1 LAESIY
7 PTLPERERLP
17 TNALFLAAEEILPQR
32 GYDAENAPSHI
43 SRLIFKIGGQRSGE
57 TLGDKFKSVLEGI
70 GIKLEFV
77 PSSPDQA
84 RPPSTASFALT
95 DDTGHFDIAL
105 PRLPRRR
112 HSDASRPGEHH
123 ELSDEVTYE
132 LPVRPHSRPQSRS
145 VSFLDRGAPSIH
157 GFARG
162 YPARHDVDAP
172 GFGVTKERPA
182 SSSTAAN
189 TDLTHPSSPSEGG
202 FNAVHM
208 PRFSH
213 EELPAVDIE
222 DLETK
227 LEQLRRQDDQD
238 LLRGVFGTWRA
249 TARQTKQKNE
259 ELVSLA
265 VEYDNNDLL
274 GEVLD
279 IWNEEAFLA
288 EEQRLKAEAAAKYQV
303 YISKMEKR
311 ATRAYEIFTI
321 HNVLDRWQDRAQEE
335 VERTALARRHIVRK
349 RAFEGWRDQHLED
362 ETKVKNFILE
372 GALQKWSQ
380 VALHHEVRHKVAEH
394 WHDQQLCKQTLN
406 TMWRE
411 SKEQLADNF
420 HISSLAEE
428 CLDTWANKARH
439 AREEYQVAA
448 AIDERL
454 LLDEAVNIW
463 QEETE
468 VLQDK
473 AYETTRQFLILGV
486 RRNIEHWQEQARLQ
500 ALLKQFNAKDQ
511 EATKHQVLETWHG
524 AYQEAKCNAALADAF
539 VVQEPVDHW
548 EREMK
553 LKLFIERDEYET
565 KVAVLNR
572 WSLEEKLAWFKRHL
586 ETRTKKDML
595 NTFLAAARQARGT
608 RERQEQEA
616 DYVDIYY
623 TQADVVDTW
632 LSETDKMWR
641 HGQNADLVSLYRTA
655 RPCMEHWRERC
666 NESVARGS
674 YYKRRADK
682 HRRRSIVTGVL
693 DKWPAVAETAR
704 RERMMSSLRQFRR
717 KYKVDL
723 AQSCLNTWLGA
734 TADAID
740 ASRDAHNIHLHYK
753 REDVNDYLDHWND
766 TAQKAQDIQQVAAD
780 AELEVYFGKWQG
792 QLHEAQD
799 NMHDAFEYD
808 AEQTRTRCLEKWE
821 FQTLQQQ
828 GKRHMAA
835 TIQDRNE
842 KRLCSQILDDW
853 QQKAVPE
860 AAARIDPRHSTL
872 SRRSIRHQ
880 LARSSVGG
888 YRTQRSDYPATPH
901 VTVSQLGRSAGMRES
916 THFATRSFRSLGPM
930 PEFDE
935 ESFAPDAENNDPGFM
950 STPTKWTGCA
960 RPLGY
965 RPSTAFTNNTTTPS
979 AILPSPYERELRQQH
994 FGGVQKQRGVE
1005 FADISENSAEDLY
1018 R

>member
-1 LAESIY
+1 MAESIY

-17 TNALFLAAEEILPQR
+17 TNALFLAAEDILPQR
-32 GYDAENAPSHI
+32 GYDPENAPSHI

-77 PSSPDQA
+77 PSSPEA
-84 RPPSTASFALT
+84 RPPSAASFAFT
-95 DDTGHFDIAL
+95 DDTGHLDTGLI
-105 PRLPRRR
+105 RLPRRR
-112 HSDASRPGEHH
+112 HSDAARPSEHH

-132 LPVRPHSRPQSRS
+132 LPPLSHSRPQSRS

-157 GFARG
+157 DFARS
-162 YPARHDVDAP
+162 YPARHNAGVP
-172 GFGVTKERPA
+172 GSGVIKERPA

-189 TDLTHPSSPSEGG
+189 TDLIHPSTPSDNG
-202 FNAVHM
+202 FDAVHM

-213 EELPAVDIE
+213 EELPTVDIE

-227 LEQLRRQDDQD
+227 LAQLRKQEDQD
-238 LLRGVFGTWRA
+238 LLRGVLGSWHA
-249 TARQTKQKNE
+249 IACQTKQKNE
-259 ELVSLA
+259 LLESLA
-265 VEYDNNDLL
+265 VDYDNNDLL
-274 GEVLD
+274 DEVLG
-279 IWNEEAFLA
+279 IWNEEAYLV

-303 YISKMEKR
+303 YVAKMEKR
-311 ATRAYEIFTI
+311 ATRTYEIFTI
-321 HNVLDRWQDRAQEE
+321 HNVLENWLDRAQEQ

-349 RAFEGWRDQHLED
+349 RTFEGWRDQHLED
-362 ETKVKNFILE
+362 EAKVKNFILE

-380 VALHHEVRHKVAEH
+380 VALHHEVRHRVAEH
-394 WHDQQLCKQTLN
+394 WHDQQLCNQALD
-406 TMWRE
+406 TMWKE
-411 SKEQLADNF
+411 SKEQLADDF
-420 HISSLAEE
+420 YISSLAEE
-428 CLDTWANKARH
+428 CLDTWADKARH
-439 AREEYQVAA
+439 ARAEYQVAA
-448 AIDERL
+448 ALDERL

-468 VLQDK
+468 ALQDN
-473 AYETTRQFLILGV
+473 AYETTRQFLILSV
-486 RRNIEHWQEQARLQ
+486 RKNIDHWQEQARLQ
-500 ALLKQFNAKDQ
+500 TLLKQFNATDQ
-511 EATKHQVLETWHG
+511 EATKRQVLEAWQG
-524 AYQEAKCNAALADAF
+524 AFQDAKCNTALADAF

-565 KVAVLNR
+565 KIAVLNR
-572 WSLEEKLAWFKRHL
+572 WSLEEKLAWYKRHL
-586 ETRTKKDML
+586 ESRTKKDTL
-595 NTFLAAARQARGT
+595 NTFLAAARQVRST

-616 DYVDIYY
+616 DHVDAYY
-623 TQADVVDTW
+623 TQSDVVDTW
-632 LSETDKMWR
+632 LTETDKMWR
-641 HGQNADLVSLYRTA
+641 QGQNADLVSLYRTT
-655 RPCMEHWRERC
+655 RPCVEHWRERC
-666 NESVARGS
+666 RETVARGS

-682 HRRRSIVTGVL
+682 HRSRSIVNGVL
-693 DKWPAVAETAR
+693 DKWPAIAETAR
-704 RERMMSSLRQFRR
+704 RERMMASLRQFRR

-723 AQSCLNTWLGA
+723 AQSCLDKWLGA

-740 ASRDAHNIHLHYK
+740 AGRDAHNINLHYK
-753 REDVNDYLDHWND
+753 REDVNGYLDHWND

-792 QLHEAQD
+792 QLHEVQD
-799 NMHDAFEYD
+799 NMQDAVEYD
-808 AEQTRTRCLEKWE
+808 AERTRTHCLEKWE
-821 FQTLQQQ
+821 FQTLRQA

-842 KRLCSQILDDW
+842 KRLCRQILDDW

-860 AAARIDPRHSTL
+860 AAPRIDPRHSTL
-872 SRRSIRHQ
+872 SRRSIRQQ

-888 YRTQRSDYPATPH
+888 YRPQRSAYPQTPQ
-901 VTVSQLGRSAGMRES
+901 VTVSQLGRSAGPRES
-916 THFATRSFRSLGPM
+916 THFATRSFRALGPM
-930 PEFDE
+930 AEFDE

-950 STPTKWTGCA
+950 STPTKWTGSA

-965 RPSTAFTNNTTTPS
+965 RPNTALTNNTTTPS
-979 AILPSPYERELRQQH
+979 AILPSPYERELRQAH
-994 FGGVQKQRGVE
+994 YGVGPKRGVE